1 MVYYLSNDF
10 FGDFGEKMMQIDK
23 LVKNLIEYAMENA
36 LIEEYDRVYMTNMLG
51 EMLGLT
57 SYTDEAREKH
67 NKKDRRRAVF
77 F

>member
-51 EMLGLT
+51 ERLGLT
-57 SYTDEAREKH
+57 S
-67 NKKDRRRAVF
+67 
-77 F
+77 